1 MNKKVWIF
9 VGKLVALFVSAAI
22 VDIAFQYFTKP
33 EIDFTR
39 TPVFAIIAVAINLFL
54 IGRRKSNNI
63 IDI

>member
-9 VGKLVALFVSAAI
+9 IGKVVAFFVLAAL

-39 TPVFAIIAVAINLFL
+39 TPVFAIIAVGVNLIFDWKK
-54 IGRRKSNNI
+54 IKQNI
-63 IDI
+63 